1 MLVIGKPQ
9 VTSVDG
15 QCLYS
20 VDVNWLDKTD
30 SLWFSV
36 DECYA
41 ELLSNTCEAPL
52 IGLLIPAMKGGHD
65 IRVEGRVNS
74 SLVVR
79 LNKTVQ
85 TLLID
90 LIPGL
95 KKIKISCD
103 DEYSDGAYIR
113 ESRGGAAA
121 GFSGGVD
128 SYCLLSDFFMADRTS
143 DNKINYLLFNNVG
156 SHGKADSELFERRY
170 NRLAPAVKA
179 MGIPFVKVD
188 SNLSFF
194 YSKGIGFQQTNTIRN
209 ASVAFLIKNKIEN
222 FYYAS
227 SYMYSDLVIGRTGD
241 MSRADP
247 VFLSLLCSNDF
258 RLSSEGSEYSRV
270 EKVLKIASLDQ
281 THDYLDVC
289 IKARSNSSYTNCGK
303 CWKCMRTLAILEISG
318 DMTKY
323 DKVFDLNEYKKLK
336 FAYHA
341 HVIRSKDPLVKEVK
355 QYAKE
360 MGYRF
365 SLSSKVMALPFLYSL
380 VKKFYLNF

>member
-9 VTSVDG
+9 INSVDG
-15 QCLYS
+15 QSVYS
-20 VDVNWLDKTD
+20 VDVSWLDKTD

-41 ELLSNTCEAPL
+41 ELLCATCEAPL

-65 IRVEGRVNS
+65 IKIEGKVSS

-79 LNKTVQ
+79 LNKTIQ

-90 LIPGL
+90 LMPGL
-95 KKIKISCD
+95 KKINISCD
-103 DEYSDGAYIR
+103 DEYSDGAHIK
-113 ESRGGAAA
+113 ESYGGAAA

-128 SYCLLSDFFMADRTS
+128 SYCLLSDFFIADKTS
-143 DNKINYLLFNNVG
+143 DNKIKYLLFNNVG
-156 SHGKADSELFERRY
+156 SHGQSNVELFERRY
-170 NRLAPAVKA
+170 QRLAPAVKK
-179 MGIPFVKVD
+179 MGIPFVKVN

-209 ASVAFLIKNKIEN
+209 AAVAFLMKNKIEN

-227 SYMYSDLVIGRTGD
+227 SYMYSDLVVGRTGD

-270 EKVLKIASLDQ
+270 EKVLKIASIDQ
-281 THDYLDVC
+281 TYDYLDVC
-289 IKARSNSSYTNCGK
+289 IKARNTSGYTNCGR
-303 CWKCMRTLAILEISG
+303 CWKCMRTLAILELSG
-318 DMTKY
+318 DMI
-323 DKVFDLNEYKKLK
+323 KVSVL
-336 FAYHA
+336 
-341 HVIRSKDPLVKEVK
+341 RTTPS
-355 QYAKE
+355 
-360 MGYRF
+360 
-365 SLSSKVMALPFLYSL
+365 YSICSQAS
-380 VKKFYLNF
+380 